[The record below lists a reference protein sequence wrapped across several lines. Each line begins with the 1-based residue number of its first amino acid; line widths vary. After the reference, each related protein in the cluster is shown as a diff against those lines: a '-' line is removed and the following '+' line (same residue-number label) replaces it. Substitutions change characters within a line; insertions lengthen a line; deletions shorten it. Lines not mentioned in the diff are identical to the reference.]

1 MENKITRDTLNSLK
15 DLKKEGSQIT
25 NELIREEVSFY
36 HDVHCKRNP
45 NEKVDI
51 EKIINDLES
60 HFIISIGNSEVLYS
74 QKTPWI
80 RNYKQNNPN
89 LSDFPFWNNYKR
101 YLSEEKQLPDNVIQ
115 EIDQS
120 TDDILDG
127 MTNPQDDTNFEKKGL
142 VIGYVQSGKTGNYVG
157 LINKAIDVGYQFIV
171 VLAGMHNN
179 LRQQTQIRID
189 EGVNGEQRVNG
200 KRTKVGVGN
209 LLGKFETHTESLTS
223 ADVDGDFNFK
233 AAKMNALNFNAN
245 RETPIIAVIKKNV
258 RPLKYMN
265 KWLEDVIGINNKTKS
280 DKAVLIIDDEADQAS
295 INNNFKSTDL
305 DAPYENE
312 DGNVDEK
319 NTPSA
324 INLGIV
330 NLINKFSRRCY
341 TGYTATPYANVLIPL
356 DNENH
361 QSIFPEDFIV
371 RLKQPS
377 NYLGPEKYFDE
388 KLPGV
393 LEIDKDENFAEKIK
407 QFYKEETDE
416 LEIPES
422 LKFATKQFIISGAL
436 RFYRGQQN
444 SHVSML
450 IHVSHLTKIQNHLG
464 ELFKHYYSG
473 VKAAIENNSQK
484 LWNELN
490 IIYEGARVKGLTNE
504 LKSQKFFSDAYLA
517 NESFAKNNFD
527 LPNNFDE
534 LRDYV
539 RSFIASIEILIV
551 NGDKSNKGQ
560 SLNYHLYPNGR
571 KVIAIGG
578 NTMSRGLTLEGLH
591 TSYFIRHARTFD
603 TLMQMG
609 RWFGYR
615 PNYADLC
622 RVITTT
628 EIAVDFSEI
637 CFADTTMNENISA
650 MIRSNASP
658 RDFLI
663 KIRQS
668 TTSLAVTSKM
678 GMAGEMQVSWA
689 GGEVITNVIERK
701 AETVIKNH
709 KTLIDLI
716 DKIKSSCNIGE
727 FKNRIYFKSVSLDT
741 VSTYIN
747 KDNYSVINN
756 NGSLD
761 LDKIFEFYKKSGYEA
776 VDIVIMG
783 RNPGKQS
790 NYTFIGK
797 ELGLAQRNT
806 VRKKNEEI
814 NIKHFKVPNSKL
826 TDADYLS
833 NFIGDKKNDLKPNQ
847 KRSPSE
853 TCRHLKRPLITFL
866 AFDPMYFY
874 SKQKNEQ
881 NTIPPLDKMH
891 EDFEFLCDKS
901 TSKYKAIP
909 YGVSFATPLNLPN
922 TSQINNT
929 SVTVLVNQMVL
940 DNAQ

>member
-1 MENKITRDTLNSLK
+1 MIEKKITKNALDELN
-15 DLKKEGSQIT
+15 DYKKEGKEIT
-25 NELIREEVSFY
+25 NELIREEVAFFY
-36 HDVHCKRNP
+36 DAHSKRHP
-45 NEKVDI
+45 NAVVDL
-51 EKIINDLES
+51 EKIVNDLES
-60 HFIISIGNSEVLYS
+60 HFIISIGSSEVLYS

-101 YLSEEKQLPDNVIQ
+101 YLSEEKQLPENVIQ

-179 LRQQTQIRID
+179 LRQQTQMRID

-200 KRTKVGVGN
+200 KITPVGVGTLHN
-209 LLGKFETHTESLTS
+209 RFNTQTQTLTT
-223 ADVDGDFNFK
+223 ADSDGDFNSK
-233 AAKMNALNFNAN
+233 AANMNGINFNI
-245 RETPIIAVIKKNV
+245 ETPLIAVIKKNV
-258 RPLKYMN
+258 HPLKNMN
-265 KWLEDVIGINNKTKS
+265 KWLENVIGINNLSKS
-280 DKAVLIIDDEADQAS
+280 NKAVLIIDDEADQAS
-295 INNNFKSTDL
+295 INNNFTSKDL

-312 DGNVDEK
+312 DGTIDEK
-319 NTPSA
+319 NTPTA

-356 DNENH
+356 DNEH
-361 QSIFPEDFIV
+361 HKSIFPEDFIV

-377 NYLGPEKYFDE
+377 NYLGPEKYFEE

-393 LEIDKDENFAEKIK
+393 LEINKDEDFAEKIK
-407 QFYKEETDE
+407 QYYKDEIDE
-416 LEIPES
+416 LEVPES
-422 LKFATKQFIISGAL
+422 LKFATKQFIVSGGL

-444 SHVSML
+444 THMSML

-464 ELFKHYYSG
+464 EIFKQYWS
-473 VKAAIENNSQK
+473 VLKTTIENNSQK
-484 LWNELN
+484 LWSELENICKGSKVDGLINELN
-490 IIYEGARVKGLTNE
+490 
-504 LKSQKFFSDAYLA
+504 SQKYYSDEYSA

-527 LPNNFDE
+527 LPINFDE
-534 LRDYV
+534 LRDNI

-560 SLNYHLYPNGR
+560 SLDYHLYPHGR

-591 TSYFIRHARTFD
+591 TSYFIRHAKTFD

-622 RVITTT
+622 RIITTS

-637 CFADTTMNENISA
+637 CFADATMNENISA
-650 MIRSNASP
+650 MIRSNATP

-689 GGEVITNVIERK
+689 GGEVITNTIERK

-709 KTLIDLI
+709 KTLTDLI
-716 DKIKSSCNIGE
+716 DKIKSHCNIDE
-727 FKNRIYFKSVSLDT
+727 FNNRLYFKKVSLDT

-747 KDNYSVINN
+747 QDNYSVINN

-761 LDKIFEFYKKSGYEA
+761 LDKIFEFYKKSGYDT
-776 VDIVIMG
+776 VDLVIMG

-790 NYTFIGK
+790 NFVFNRK
-797 ELGLAQRNT
+797 ELGLAKRNT
-806 VRKKNEEI
+806 ARRNDEEVNI
-814 NIKHFKVPNSKL
+814 NHFKVPNSKL

-833 NFIGDKKNDLKPNQ
+833 NFIGNKKNDLSDKE

-874 SKQKNEQ
+874 SKQKNKQ
-881 NTIPPLDKMH
+881 STPPPLDNMY
-891 EDFEFLCDKS
+891 EDFELLSDEN
-901 TSKYKAIP
+901 TGKYEAIP
-909 YGVSFATPLNLPN
+909 YGISFATPLNLPN
-922 TSQINNT
+922 TSQINNK